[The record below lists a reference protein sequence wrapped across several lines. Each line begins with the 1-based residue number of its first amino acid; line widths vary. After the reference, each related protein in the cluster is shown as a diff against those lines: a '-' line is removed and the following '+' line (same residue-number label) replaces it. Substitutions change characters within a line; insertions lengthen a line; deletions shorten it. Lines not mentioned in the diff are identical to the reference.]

1 MNRPVFCSL
10 PFVLVAMVFVP
21 KPSVAQDAPEVP
33 EQEDVRREVPI
44 YGLGDFILGVN
55 AGLFIPL
62 FYTGGPDGFEDANLS
77 LGGAG
82 YIYYGGY
89 LNNNTVVGGEF
100 GGSFSFSRN
109 NNTLY
114 MLLIAG
120 RYTYVLRSFPFEFPL
135 SIAAGFNF
143 SSFRDNFKTD
153 PAILPGVGFLWNL
166 NSQWGFGFDV
176 RYWWIPQIYQ
186 GPRPP
191 SEESRF
197 GNFLSTTLSLAYR
210 F

>member
-1 MNRPVFCSL
+1 MNRSVLCSL
-10 PFVLVAMVFVP
+10 LLISITTIFVP
-21 KPSVAQDAPEVP
+21 RPSFAQDESEVP
-33 EQEDVRREVPI
+33 EEEEVRREATI
-44 YGLGDFILGVN
+44 YGPGDFILGVD

-62 FYTGGPDGFEDANLS
+62 FYTGGPDGIESANLS

-82 YIYYGGY
+82 HIHYGGY
-89 LNNNTVVGGEF
+89 LNSNMTVGGEF
-100 GGSFSFSRN
+100 GGSFSFSAN
-109 NNTLY
+109 DNTLY

-120 RYTYVLRSFPFEFPL
+120 RYTYFLRSFPFEFPL
-135 SIAAGFNF
+135 SIAVGFNF
-143 SSFRDNFKTD
+143 SSFRENFKTD

-166 NSQWGFGFDV
+166 DSRWGFGFNV

-191 SEESRF
+191 AEDSRF